1 MDKLQKERYVF
12 NDIVSDER
20 GFIGW
25 KITRPSENNEEGKE
39 EIFYSEEIVAML
51 FQYVK
56 MLAEK

>member
-1 MDKLQKERYVF
+1 MVKERFVF

-25 KITRPSENNEEGKE
+25 KITRPVDGDQEAKE
-39 EIFYSEEIVAML
+39 EILFSEEIVAML
-51 FQYVK
+51 FQYIR